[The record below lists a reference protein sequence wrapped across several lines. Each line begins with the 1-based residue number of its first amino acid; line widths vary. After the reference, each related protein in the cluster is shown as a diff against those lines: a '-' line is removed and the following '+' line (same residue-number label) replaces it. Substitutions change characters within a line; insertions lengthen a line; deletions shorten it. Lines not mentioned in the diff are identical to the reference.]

1 MATELGQAYVQIM
14 PSARGISGKI
24 KAAISPEVESAGQ
37 SAGETL
43 GGRMVSLAKK
53 AIAVAGIGKFFSA
66 SIMEGA
72 NLQQS
77 LGGIETLFKGSADT
91 VKKYANEAYKTTG
104 LSANA
109 YMENVTGFSASLL
122 QSLGGD
128 TRKAADVANMA
139 MIDMADNSNKMGTS
153 MDRIQDAYQGFA
165 KQNYTMLDNLK
176 LGYGGTKTEMERLL
190 ADATKLTGV
199 KYDINNLS
207 DVYQAIHAIQENLDI
222 TGTTA
227 KEAATTFTGSFSAMK
242 AAAQN
247 VLGNLAL
254 GKDIGPSLH
263 SLYETA
269 KTFLVGNL
277 IPMIGNVL
285 KGIPHLIYGIL
296 QDGLTAV
303 FGEGVAEP
311 ILEWVY
317 NTFADISAIANTL
330 FDMIFGSMNK
340 KDNVDFLKSYLGIDE
355 KTASSIVNIGEN
367 IRVTFENIGATI
379 GNIAG
384 IVGSFVSDLLGIGG
398 SEQSV
403 NLIASAFEGLTK
415 FLRSASAKL
424 KDFTGWLKGNPAALD
439 ALKASVV
446 GITTAWTGYKVVM
459 GVIKGI
465 ETARKAILAITNG
478 LMLAQFVRTNA
489 LTAAEAAN
497 AAATMGASGAFGI
510 FNTVLSANPI
520 GLIVTGIAALT
531 AGLTWFFT
539 QTETGRKIWSGF
551 VSWIKSAWKGI
562 AEFFSGLWKGISDGA
577 INLWNGVVA
586 VWNGVIDGIKSA
598 WQGIKEFFSG
608 LWSGISDGASN
619 AWNGTIEG
627 IKSAWQGISDFF
639 SGLWESI
646 TSLATTAWT
655 SITSAVLAIVQPFVD
670 TFMSIWNG
678 MKEGLSQVFEGI
690 KTIFTGAWELIKSI
704 VLGAVLFIIDLVT
717 LDFNKLGE
725 DLGLIWDGIKTAI
738 ATIWDGICTYFSGII
753 NTIIGFFTGAF
764 EGLKAFLAGV
774 WDAIKTVA
782 ETVWNLITSGIKA
795 IIDGF
800 IAGAQAAW
808 EGFKGFLAGLWEG
821 IKSTAISMWNG
832 ICGGIKGII
841 DAFINGAQAAWEG
854 FKGFMAGL
862 WDGIKTTAVNTWDGI
877 KTGVL
882 TIIDGLVTGAQKF
895 WDGMKKG
902 VGDLCDG
909 VKKLF
914 GGLAHID
921 LAGAGKAIMN
931 GFLGGLQAVWGG
943 IQDFVGGIAGWI
955 RKHKG
960 PISYDRKLLIPAG
973 KAIMGGFDDS
983 LQESFKGVQKTV
995 GGVAGWISDAVSGD
1009 GFDFGNDTAFNRN
1022 ITSTLQMP
1030 NSKYETAESKMVSE
1044 IAILR
1049 SSLDVWLDKI
1059 SNKDSNTYL
1068 DGEKLAINAYQRQG
1082 QIMAREGI

>member
-415 FLRSASAKL
+415 FLRAASEKL
-424 KDFTGWLKGNPAALD
+424 KDFTKWINENKIAMDLVKSALAGALAGFMAFKAVTTVKAIILDFKKAITAVKGAIAAFNAAIAGNP
-439 ALKASVV
+439 V
-446 GITTAWTGYKVVM
+446 GAWIV
-459 GVIKGI
+459 
-465 ETARKAILAITNG
+465 AIT
-478 LMLAQFVRTNA
+478 AVV
-489 LTAAEAAN
+489 AA
-497 AAATMGASGAFGI
+497 
-510 FNTVLSANPI
+510 
-520 GLIVTGIAALT
+520 
-531 AGLTWFFT
+531 LTWFFT

-646 TSLATTAWT
+646 TSLATTAWA

-678 MKEGLSQVFEGI
+678 MKDGISQVFDGI

-717 LDFNKLGE
+717 LDFKKLGE
-725 DLGLIWDGIKTAI
+725 DLGLIWDGIKNAI
-738 ATIWDGICTYFSGII
+738 STVWNGICTFFSGII

-774 WDAIKTVA
+774 WDAIKSVA

-800 IAGAQAAW
+800 IAGAQAVW
-808 EGFKGFLAGLWEG
+808 DGFKGFLSGLWEG

-832 ICGGIKGII
+832 ICSGIKAII
-841 DAFINGAQAAWEG
+841 DGFIAGAQAAWNG

-862 WDGIKTTAVNTWDGI
+862 WDGIKSTATNMWNGI
-877 KTGVL
+877 KTGTL
-882 TIIDGLVTGAQKF
+882 NIINGLVSGAQGF
-895 WDGMKKG
+895 WDSMKNG
-902 VGDLCDG
+902 VKNLCDG
-909 VKKLF
+909 VKSLF
-914 GGLAHID
+914 SGLAHID

-931 GFLGGLQAVWGG
+931 GFLGGLKAVWGG

-1049 SSLDVWLDKI
+1049 SSLDVWLEKI